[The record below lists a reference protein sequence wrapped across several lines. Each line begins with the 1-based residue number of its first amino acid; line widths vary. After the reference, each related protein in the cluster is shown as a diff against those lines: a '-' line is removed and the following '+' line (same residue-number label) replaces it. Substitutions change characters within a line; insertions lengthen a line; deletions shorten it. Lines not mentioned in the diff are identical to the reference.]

1 MKNIKEIKKYL
12 NNKYEFQYNVVSTR
26 PEYKIK
32 AENIFQS
39 LDNRKLDSLFIE
51 VNEKESNVSKDNL
64 LSLLTSDY
72 SKSYNPIEIYFKKLP
87 VLNGKENIEALTKTI
102 NTHDN
107 SLFEW
112 VFKKWLVAWVACMLE
127 ENTTNQQC
135 IILSGNQGI
144 GKSTWVEHLMPKE
157 LKPYYYAGKVKL
169 DNNDTLGLISSKCLI
184 NLDELVN
191 LTERGVGSLKELITK
206 GTLDYRKV
214 FAKLP
219 ENFMRRASFI
229 GSINDSEFLYDLTGN
244 RRFLSFEVLFFENKG
259 RHSVNMDLVLSEVY
273 QLYKNEFRYWFN
285 EQEQN
290 IIEENNKKFIVTSVE
305 EETLLRQF
313 SPTPLTKE
321 QITEIKDRITCL
333 PQFTGESKY
342 SYDSRKEQYNEEIK
356 NVGLPIYLTA
366 SQLYTRVLRPYR
378 ANKNDVPHFG
388 KLLRKHN
395 FIRVKR
401 NGVYCYQVYDL
412 KAD

>member
-1 MKNIKEIKKYL
+1 MKNIKEIKNYLKSKYV
-12 NNKYEFQYNVVSTR
+12 FRYNVVSTR
-26 PEYKIK
+26 PEYKK
-32 AENIFQS
+32 LSDAEFDS
-39 LDNRKLDSLFIE
+39 LNNRKLDSLFIE
-51 VNEKESNVSKDNL
+51 FNEKVSNVSKENL

-72 SKSYNPIEIYFKKLP
+72 STSYNPFEEYFGLLP
-87 VLNGKENIEALTKTI
+87 SVQGTENIDLLTKTI

-135 IILSGNQGI
+135 IILSGKQGI
-144 GKSTWVEHLMPKE
+144 GKSTWVEHIMPKE

-214 FAKLP
+214 FTKLP

-244 RRFLSFEVLFFENKG
+244 RRFLSFEVFEFENKG
-259 RHSVNMDLVLSEVY
+259 RHAIDMNLVLAEVY
-273 QLYKNEFRYWFN
+273 QLYKNGYRFWFN
-285 EQEQN
+285 EDEQA

-305 EETLLRQF
+305 EETLLRLF

-321 QITEIKDRITCL
+321 QIEVIKDNINCL
-333 PQFTGESKY
+333 PQFRAESKF
-342 SYDSRKEQYNEEIK
+342 SYDSRKEQYNEELKSI
-356 NVGLPIYLTA
+356 GTPMYLTA

-378 ANKNDVPHFG
+378 ANKNDVPNFG

-395 FIRVKR
+395 FKRVKR
-401 NGVYCYQVYDL
+401 NGVYCYEVYDL